1 MKDIYE
7 ELKRM
12 KIAWD
17 SLTILRNKAGITV
30 ARVETDSK
38 SYVLKYF
45 QDQSFRR
52 EIRNY
57 RILSSLGVP
66 TMKVI
71 DRTDSAILLEDIA
84 CSSVYR
90 LGSRED
96 MADQEV
102 ARRIAVWYQ
111 QLHICGTEWIRSV

>member
-17 SLTILRNKAGITV
+17 SLPILRNKAGITV

-71 DRTDSAILLEDIA
+71 DRTDSAILL
-84 CSSVYR
+84 
-90 LGSRED
+90 
-96 MADQEV
+96 
-102 ARRIAVWYQ
+102 
-111 QLHICGTEWIRSV
+111 